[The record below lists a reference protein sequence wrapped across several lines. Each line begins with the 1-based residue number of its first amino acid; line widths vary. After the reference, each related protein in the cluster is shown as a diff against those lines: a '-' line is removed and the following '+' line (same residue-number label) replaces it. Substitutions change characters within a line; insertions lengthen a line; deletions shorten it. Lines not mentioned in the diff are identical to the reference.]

1 MLRYRSILV
10 DDEEL
15 ARNRLRKLLAQTNA
29 IELVAE
35 AENPFQCM
43 ELIQKYKPDLLFL
56 DIQMPGLNG
65 FEMIQQIPSSI
76 LPMII
81 FITAYDRYALKAFES
96 LAIDYLLK
104 PIKLT
109 NLQQSVS
116 KLQSFENTFHKA
128 KQNAASK
135 DLQDNPLINYTKR
148 FVLKYG
154 RKWSIVEEKDV
165 VMFFAKE
172 KFCYLRSNGKNR
184 VIDFTLHELESK
196 LDPAVFVR
204 VHRSSIISRI
214 KIINFKSIGS
224 GRLEVTLSDGTK
236 VQSSRSY
243 LQSLKKI
250 LTG

>member
-1 MLRYRSILV
+1 MLKYRAILL

-15 ARNRLRKLLAQTNA
+15 ARNRLRKLLTQINT

-43 ELIQKYKPDLLFL
+43 ELIEKHKPDLLFL

-65 FEMIQQIPSSI
+65 FEMIQQIPSRN

-81 FITAYDRYALKAFES
+81 FITAYDQYALRAFES

-109 NLQQSVS
+109 NLQKSVA
-116 KLQSFENTFHKA
+116 KLKSFENTFYKA

-135 DLQDNPLINYTKR
+135 GLQDNPLINYTKR

-154 RKWSIVEEKDV
+154 RKWSVVEERDV
-165 VMFFAKE
+165 VMFFAKN
-172 KFCYLRSNGKNR
+172 KFSYLRSNEKNR
-184 VIDFTLHELESK
+184 VINFTLHELESK

-204 VHRSSIISRI
+204 AHRSFIISRI
-214 KIINFKSIGS
+214 NIESFKSIGS
-224 GRLEVTLSDGTK
+224 GRLEITLSDGTK

-243 LQSLKKI
+243 LQSLKKMLI
-250 LTG
+250 S

>member
-1 MLRYRSILV
+1 MLKYRAILL

-15 ARNRLRKLLAQTNA
+15 ARNRLRKLLTQINT

-35 AENPFQCM
+35 AENPFQCI
-43 ELIQKYKPDLLFL
+43 ELIEKHKPDLLFL

-65 FEMIQQIPSSI
+65 FEMIQQIPSRN

-81 FITAYDRYALKAFES
+81 FITAYDQYALRAFES

-109 NLQQSVS
+109 NLQKSVA
-116 KLQSFENTFHKA
+116 KLKSFENTFYKA

-135 DLQDNPLINYTKR
+135 GLQDNPLINYTKR

-154 RKWSIVEEKDV
+154 RKWSVVEERDV
-165 VMFFAKE
+165 VMFFAKN
-172 KFCYLRSNGKNR
+172 KFSYLRSNEKNR
-184 VIDFTLHELESK
+184 VINFTLHELESK

-204 VHRSSIISRI
+204 AHRSFIISRI
-214 KIINFKSIGS
+214 NIESFKSIGS
-224 GRLEVTLSDGTK
+224 GRLEITLSDGTK

-243 LQSLKKI
+243 LQSLKKMLI
-250 LTG
+250 S

>member
-1 MLRYRSILV
+1 MLKYRAILV

-15 ARNRLRKLLAQTNA
+15 ARNRLKKLLAQTNA

-43 ELIQKYKPDLLFL
+43 ELIEKHKPDLLFL

-65 FEMIQQIPSSI
+65 FEMIQQIPSRN

-81 FITAYDRYALKAFES
+81 FITAYDQYALKAFES

-104 PIKLT
+104 PVKLT
-109 NLQQSVS
+109 NLQKSVA

-128 KQNAASK
+128 KQNADAK
-135 DLQDNPLINYTKR
+135 NLQDNPLMNFTKR

-154 RKWSIVEEKDV
+154 RKWSVVEERDV
-165 VMFFAKE
+165 VMFYAKE

-184 VIDFTLHELESK
+184 VINFTLHELESK

-204 VHRSSIISRI
+204 VHRSTIISRI
-214 KIINFKSIGS
+214 NIENLKSIGS
-224 GRLEVTLSDGTK
+224 GRLEITLSDGTK

-243 LQSLKKI
+243 LQSLKKM
-250 LTG
+250 LL